1 VEVVFE
7 SDPPPPSTAI
17 GSVVTI
23 GAYDGVHLGHHAVIE
38 LVRREAD
45 ARGLAAGLVT
55 FDRHPARVV
64 RPESAPKLL
73 TSLEHKL
80 ELLAATGLL
89 DAVWVV
95 TFDERRRTESAEDF
109 VLEVLVER
117 VRARAV
123 AVGADFHF
131 GYQRRGNVELLE
143 RMGAEHGFDVLALPL
158 VSRAD
163 GEVLSSTRVR
173 GLLAA
178 GDVAGAAAVLGRP
191 YEVRGV
197 HVAHR
202 TSEVR
207 VAVSPEF
214 ALPAPGEYAG
224 ELVGEPAP
232 VVVAVGSLSTPLGDV
247 LVEVRP
253 SDGPLGRHT
262 GAAQVRFFDRRRWP
276 AARPTARSP
285 RGADHQVSC
294 PGSSSR
300 SARAARARSL
310 RSPTN
315 ENRIALCPTAPPPSP
330 STGSTRPTPA
340 RPRCRWPS

>member
-1 VEVVFE
+1 MEVVYE
-7 SDPPPPSTAI
+7 GDPPPASTAP

-23 GAYDGVHLGHHAVIE
+23 GAYDGVHRGHHAVLE
-38 LVRREAD
+38 VVRREAD

-80 ELLAATGLL
+80 ELLADTKLL
-89 DAVWVV
+89 DHVWVV
-95 TFDERRRTESAEDF
+95 TFDEHRRTESAEDF
-109 VLEVLVER
+109 VLEVLVDR
-117 VRARAV
+117 ARARAV

-143 RMGAEHGFDVLALPL
+143 RMGAEHGFDVLALAL
-158 VSRAD
+158 VARAD
-163 GEVLSSTRVR
+163 GEVFSSTRVR

-202 TSEVR
+202 TDEVR

-214 ALPAPGEYAG
+214 MLPAPGEYDG

-247 LVEVRP
+247 LLEVRTA
-253 SDGPLGRHT
+253 DGSLGRHT
-262 GAAQVRFFDRRRWP
+262 GAAHIRFTRRR
-276 AARPTARSP
+276 
-285 RGADHQVSC
+285 
-294 PGSSSR
+294 
-300 SARAARARSL
+300 
-310 RSPTN
+310 
-315 ENRIALCPTAPPPSP
+315 
-330 STGSTRPTPA
+330 
-340 RPRCRWPS
+340 

>member
-1 VEVVFE
+1 MFE
-7 SDPPPPSTAI
+7 GDPAPVATAA
-17 GSVVTI
+17 GSVVSI
-23 GAYDGVHLGHHAVIE
+23 GAYDGIHRGHLAVVE

-80 ELLAATGLL
+80 ELLADTGLL
-89 DAVWVV
+89 DQVWVV

-109 VLEVLVER
+109 VLDVLVGR

-123 AVGADFHF
+123 VVGADFHF
-131 GYQRRGNVELLE
+131 GYQRRGNVQLLE
-143 RMGAEHGFDVLALPL
+143 RMGAEHGFDVLALAL
-158 VSRAD
+158 VAPPD
-163 GEVLSSTRVR
+163 GEVFSSTRVR

-202 TSEVR
+202 SDVVR
-207 VAVSPEF
+207 IAVSPEYM
-214 ALPAPGEYAG
+214 LPEPGEYDG

-247 LVEVRP
+247 LLEVRP
-253 SDGPLGRHT
+253 ADGALGRHT
-262 GAAQVRFFDRRRWP
+262 GAARVIF
-276 AARPTARSP
+276 
-285 RGADHQVSC
+285 
-294 PGSSSR
+294 
-300 SARAARARSL
+300 RAR
-310 RSPTN
+310 R
-315 ENRIALCPTAPPPSP
+315 
-330 STGSTRPTPA
+330 
-340 RPRCRWPS
+340 

>member
-7 SDPPPPSTAI
+7 GDPVPVSAAR

-23 GAYDGVHLGHHAVIE
+23 GAYDGVHLGHHAVLE
-38 LVRREAD
+38 VVRHEAD
-45 ARGLAAGLVT
+45 VRGLAAGLVT

-80 ELLAATGLL
+80 ELLAATDLL
-89 DAVWVV
+89 DHVWVV
-95 TFDERRRTESAEDF
+95 TFDEHRRTESAEDF
-109 VLEVLVER
+109 VLEILVER

-123 AVGADFHF
+123 TVGADFHF

-143 RMGAEHGFDVLALPL
+143 RMGAEHGFDVLALAL
-158 VSRAD
+158 VARPD
-163 GEVLSSTRVR
+163 GEVYSSTRVR

-202 TSEVR
+202 THEVR

-214 ALPAPGEYAG
+214 ALPAPGEYDG
-224 ELVGEPAP
+224 ELVGEPTP
-232 VVVAVGSLSTPLGDV
+232 VSVAVGSLSTPLGDV
-247 LVEVRP
+247 LLELR
-253 SDGPLGRHT
+253 SADGALGRHS
-262 GAAQVRFFDRRRWP
+262 GAARIRFTRR
-276 AARPTARSP
+276 
-285 RGADHQVSC
+285 Q
-294 PGSSSR
+294 
-300 SARAARARSL
+300 
-310 RSPTN
+310 
-315 ENRIALCPTAPPPSP
+315 
-330 STGSTRPTPA
+330 
-340 RPRCRWPS
+340 